1 MTWKVERHFVQ
12 RGLVQRPKITTT
24 LNVLRNHKIKSNRDD
39 NNKEL
44 IHLITLNVSRNV
56 SGNYSNR
63 NYRNKDFN
71 NKELILELLQ
81 KENRSKESQQ
91 ILWNNNRWVERERA
105 KWENEAISMLN
116 KARLTGCCSVIKD
129 HNRIYFKCLLL
140 ISCNTSVV
148 NCFGMKAN
156 YYKYHFW
163 AKEHNSLQLKE
174 NNFNYVKKW
183 LLFL

>member
-91 ILWNNNRWVERERA
+91 IL
-105 KWENEAISMLN
+105 
-116 KARLTGCCSVIKD
+116 
-129 HNRIYFKCLLL
+129 
-140 ISCNTSVV
+140 
-148 NCFGMKAN
+148 
-156 YYKYHFW
+156 
-163 AKEHNSLQLKE
+163 
-174 NNFNYVKKW
+174 
-183 LLFL
+183 